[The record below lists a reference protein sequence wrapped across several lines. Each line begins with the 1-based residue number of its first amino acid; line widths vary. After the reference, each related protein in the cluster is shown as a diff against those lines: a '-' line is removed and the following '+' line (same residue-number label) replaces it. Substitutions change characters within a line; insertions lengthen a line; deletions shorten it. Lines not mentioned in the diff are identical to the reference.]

1 MFFPGKCHQHAHPC
15 VSASVEKPSRR
26 RMINAHNI
34 QSGLSHE
41 REIDIHLLGPTEI
54 VPFGVRLEG
63 TVRDAFD
70 EKLFVTFQKEFR
82 RRANSRVC
90 PHSESSLSPCT
101 ALTQRFY
108 RRGSHVGCCKG
119 RFQPT
124 RLPLQLRECFVQHT
138 ACALQIF
145 WQVRRGY
152 EPGFKLRWREG
163 DAAP

>member
-90 PHSESSLSPCT
+90 THSESSLSPCT
-101 ALTQRFY
+101 AWTQRFY
-108 RRGSHVGCCKG
+108 CTASHVGSGKG
-119 RFQPT
+119 RLQVT
-124 RLPLQLRECFVQHT
+124 RLPLQLRKCVVKYCTRAF
-138 ACALQIF
+138 QIF
-145 WQVRRGY
+145 R
-152 EPGFKLRWREG
+152 
-163 DAAP
+163 